1 VQTLDDFDFENER
14 DKKIVKMYLSGMY
27 VYQILEKDWIN
38 SHLLYVTIDKYGIER
53 RKETNKYYYKNRL
66 TNAEIDEIVKKIK
79 KGVSNKEIEDDG
91 ISGGLL
97 LQIKDE
103 YDLYGYP
110 EKIRQQKIL
119 EMNIK
124 GDLNAQEAAHSLGVH
139 PATVTNYRKKIFGEY
154 PELKPMTIKEKTFEL
169 NIKGDLN
176 IEETAAKIGVHVITV
191 YNYRSEIFE
200 EYPELKPMTKKEK
213 KQKTIKLNIKGD
225 LNVEET
231 AAKIGVNVNTVYGY
245 RSEIFEEYP
254 ELKPMTKKEKKQK
267 IIELNIK
274 GDLTTKEIASEIG
287 VNVNTV
293 YGYRSEIFEEYPEL
307 KGEC

>member
-38 SHLLYVTIDKYGIER
+38 SHLLYVTIDKYGVER

-91 ISGGLL
+91 ISEGLL

-124 GDLNAQEAAHSLGVH
+124 GDLNAKEAAHSLGVH

-154 PELKPMTIKEKTFEL
+154 PELKPT
-169 NIKGDLN
+169 
-176 IEETAAKIGVHVITV
+176 
-191 YNYRSEIFE
+191 
-200 EYPELKPMTKKEK
+200 TKKE
-213 KQKTIKLNIKGD
+213 
-225 LNVEET
+225 
-231 AAKIGVNVNTVYGY
+231 
-245 RSEIFEEYP
+245 
-254 ELKPMTKKEKKQK
+254 MKQK

-274 GDLTTKEIASEIG
+274 GDLTTKEIAFEIG

-293 YGYRSEIFEEYPEL
+293 YGYKSEIFEEYPEL